1 MPYLLQDLVID
12 RVDVV
17 EEGACSAAFIEICKR
32 KEKAN
37 IMTFEEIIA
46 KMKPEHAD
54 VIKAELKKSTD
65 KVAELTGQVETLNAD
80 VQKANTALTDA
91 QGALSQAQEDLKV
104 EKAKNEELSK
114 AGCGGKKK
122 TSKAGCGSSD
132 EDDEEEVIKS
142 MPEAAQ
148 ALFKTMKAQK
158 EAAEEEIRKAKDA
171 ELTAQAVAKAK
182 TMKSLP
188 IEENALVEIL
198 KSADESVV
206 NLLSA
211 TAAAI
216 DGTVLT
222 EVGKS
227 APKGPNDAWATIE
240 AEASKIAKE
249 RNITE
254 QKAVSVVIKEK
265 PELYKQYLEGGAN

>member
-122 TSKAGCGSSD
+122 TSKAGCGSCD
-132 EDDEEEVIKS
+132 EEDEEEVIKS

-188 IEENALVEIL
+188 IEENALVDIL
-198 KSADESVV
+198 KSADEAVV

>member
-91 QGALSQAQEDLKV
+91 QGALSKAQEDLKV

-122 TSKAGCGSSD
+122 TSKAGCGSCD
-132 EDDEEEVIKS
+132 EEDEEEVIKS

-188 IEENALVEIL
+188 IEENALVDIL
-198 KSADESVV
+198 KSADEAVV

>member
-46 KMKPEHAD
+46 KMKPEHAE

-91 QGALSQAQEDLKV
+91 QGALSKAQEDLKV

-122 TSKAGCGSSD
+122 TSKAGCGSCD
-132 EDDEEEVIKS
+132 EEDEEEVIKS

-249 RNITE
+249 RNITT

>member
-114 AGCGGKKK
+114 ACGGKKK
-122 TSKAGCGSSD
+122 TSKAGCGSCD
-132 EDDEEEVIKS
+132 EEDEEEVIKS

-188 IEENALVEIL
+188 IEENALVDIL
-198 KSADESVV
+198 KSADEAVV

>member
-37 IMTFEEIIA
+37 TMSFEEIIA

-91 QGALSQAQEDLKV
+91 QGALSKTQEELRV

-188 IEENALVEIL
+188 IEENALVDIL
-198 KSADESVV
+198 KSADEAVV

>member
-37 IMTFEEIIA
+37 NMSFEEIIA
-46 KMKPEHAD
+46 KMKPEHAE

-91 QGALSQAQEDLKV
+91 QGALSKAQEDLKV

-122 TSKAGCGSSD
+122 TSKAGCGSCD
-132 EDDEEEVIKS
+132 EEDEEEVIKS

-171 ELTAQAVAKAK
+171 ELTAQAIAKAK

-188 IEENALVEIL
+188 IEENALVDIL
-198 KSADESVV
+198 KSADEAVV

>member
-46 KMKPEHAD
+46 KMKPEHAE

-91 QGALSQAQEDLKV
+91 QGALSKAQEDLKV

-122 TSKAGCGSSD
+122 TSKAGCGSCD
-132 EDDEEEVIKS
+132 EEDEEEVIKS

-188 IEENALVEIL
+188 IEENALVDIL
-198 KSADESVV
+198 KSADEAVV

>member
-37 IMTFEEIIA
+37 VMTFEEIIA

-91 QGALSQAQEDLKV
+91 QGALSKTQEELRV

-188 IEENALVEIL
+188 IEENALVDIL
-198 KSADESVV
+198 KSADEAVV

>member
-37 IMTFEEIIA
+37 TMSFEEIIA

-91 QGALSQAQEDLKV
+91 QGALSKAQEDLKV

-122 TSKAGCGSSD
+122 TNKAGCGSCD
-132 EDDEEEVIKS
+132 EEDEEEVIKS

-188 IEENALVEIL
+188 IEENALVDIL
-198 KSADESVV
+198 KSADEAVV

>member
-32 KEKAN
+32 KEKVN
-37 IMTFEEIIA
+37 NMSFEEIIA
-46 KMKPEHAD
+46 KMKPEHAE

-91 QGALSQAQEDLKV
+91 QGALSKAQEDLKV

-249 RNITE
+249 RNITT

>member
-37 IMTFEEIIA
+37 NMSFEEIIA
-46 KMKPEHAD
+46 KMKPEHAE

-65 KVAELTGQVETLNAD
+65 KVAELTGQVETLTAD

-91 QGALSQAQEDLKV
+91 QGALSQAQEELRV
-104 EKAKNEELSK
+104 EKAK
-114 AGCGGKKK
+114 KKGTCK
-122 TSKAGCGSSD
+122 SGCGSSD

-188 IEENALVEIL
+188 IEENALVDIL
-198 KSADESVV
+198 KSADEAVV

>member
-80 VQKANTALTDA
+80 VQKANTDLTDA
-91 QGALSQAQEDLKV
+91 QGALSKAQEDLKV

-122 TSKAGCGSSD
+122 TSKAGCGSCD
-132 EDDEEEVIKS
+132 EEDEEEVIKS

>member
-32 KEKAN
+32 KEKVN
-37 IMTFEEIIA
+37 NMSFEEIIA
-46 KMKPEHAD
+46 KMKPEHAE

-65 KVAELTGQVETLNAD
+65 KVAELTGQVETLTAD

-91 QGALSQAQEDLKV
+91 QGALSQAQEELRV
-104 EKAKNEELSK
+104 EKAKKNGTCKS
-114 AGCGGKKK
+114 GCG
-122 TSKAGCGSSD
+122 SD

-188 IEENALVEIL
+188 IEENALVDIL
-198 KSADESVV
+198 KSADEAVV

>member
-37 IMTFEEIIA
+37 TMSFEEIIA

-80 VQKANTALTDA
+80 VQKANRALTDA
-91 QGALSQAQEDLKV
+91 QGALSQTQEELRV

-122 TSKAGCGSSD
+122 TSKAGCGSCD
-132 EDDEEEVIKS
+132 EEDEEEVIKS

-182 TMKSLP
+182 NMKSLP
-188 IEENALVEIL
+188 IEENALVDIL
-198 KSADESVV
+198 KSADEAVV

>member
-37 IMTFEEIIA
+37 IMSFEEIIA
-46 KMKPEHAD
+46 KMKPEHAE

-65 KVAELTGQVETLNAD
+65 KVAELTGQVETLTAD

-91 QGALSQAQEDLKV
+91 QGALSQAQEELRV
-104 EKAKNEELSK
+104 EKAK
-114 AGCGGKKK
+114 KKG
-122 TSKAGCGSSD
+122 TCKAGCGSSDD

-188 IEENALVEIL
+188 IEENALVDIL
-198 KSADESVV
+198 KSADEAVV

-249 RNITE
+249 RNITT

>member
-91 QGALSQAQEDLKV
+91 QGALSKTQEELRV

-122 TSKAGCGSSD
+122 TSKAGCGSCD
-132 EDDEEEVIKS
+132 EEDEEEVIKS

-249 RNITE
+249 RNITT

>member
-46 KMKPEHAD
+46 KMKPEHAE

-114 AGCGGKKK
+114 AGCGGKK
-122 TSKAGCGSSD
+122 TSKAGCGSCD
-132 EDDEEEVIKS
+132 EEDEEEVIKS

-188 IEENALVEIL
+188 IEENALVDIL
-198 KSADESVV
+198 KSADEAVV

>member
-32 KEKAN
+32 KEKVN
-37 IMTFEEIIA
+37 NMSFEEIIA

-91 QGALSQAQEDLKV
+91 QGALSKTQEELKV

-188 IEENALVEIL
+188 IEENALVDIL
-198 KSADESVV
+198 KSADEAVV

-211 TAAAI
+211 IAAAI